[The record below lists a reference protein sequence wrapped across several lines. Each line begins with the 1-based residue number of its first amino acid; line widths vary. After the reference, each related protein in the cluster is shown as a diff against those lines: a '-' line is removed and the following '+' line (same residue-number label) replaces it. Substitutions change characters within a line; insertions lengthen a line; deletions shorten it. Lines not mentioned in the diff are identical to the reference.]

1 MEAREEFRRLIE
13 RPDAEI
19 PLAEAALWIAAEGR
33 PEVDVAGAL
42 ELLDR
47 LAERAAPGL
56 ASRSEAERIARLN
69 HHLFVHER
77 FAGNR
82 SDYEDPQNSFLDV
95 VLERRLGI
103 PITLSVVYVE
113 VGRRLGLA
121 VSGVGFPGHFLAKV
135 ATEAG
140 EVVVDPFYGCVLDAE
155 GCADRLRQ
163 VAGPTAELDDAMLA
177 SASHRAILRRI
188 LGNLK
193 HIHVVREEYARAL
206 ACCERILLLSPDDP
220 IERRDRGLVYRE
232 LECFG
237 PALADLDYFLTRAP
251 QHPTAPALV
260 VLRDELARQA
270 RFLN

>member
-1 MEAREEFRRLIE
+1 MQAREEFRRLIE

-33 PEVDVAGAL
+33 PEVHVARGL
-42 ELLDR
+42 DELDR
-47 LAERAAPGL
+47 LAERAAPCL
-56 ASRSEAERIARLN
+56 ASRSVAEQIARLN

-77 FAGNR
+77 FTGNR
-82 SDYEDPQNSFLDV
+82 SDYEDPRNSFLDL

-121 VSGVGFPGHFLAKV
+121 TSGVGFPGHFLAKV
-135 ATEAG
+135 STEAG
-140 EVVVDPFYGCVLDAE
+140 EVVVDPFYGCVLDAA
-155 GCADRLRQ
+155 GCEDRLRQ
-163 VAGPTAELDDAMLA
+163 VAGPEAELDDSMLE
-177 SASHRAILRRI
+177 SASNTAILRRI

-193 HIHVVREEYARAL
+193 HIHVVREEYEHAL
-206 ACCERILLLSPDDP
+206 ACCERILLLAPDDP
-220 IERRDRGLVYRE
+220 IERRDRGLVFRE

-237 PALADLDYFLTRAP
+237 SALADLDYFLHRAP

-260 VLRDELARQA
+260 VLREEVARQA
-270 RFLN
+270 RSLH